1 MADAGLEVG
10 TDVDPERVG
19 VVVGSGAGGYADL
32 LGWGATTDAYRPTTP
47 RPDGSGAAGAMRR
60 AVADAGADLAD
71 IGYINAHGTSTALG
85 DLAEAKA
92 IQQLFDG
99 HAPAVS
105 STKSMTGHMLG
116 ASGAV
121 EAAITALAL
130 AHGAL
135 PPTANLDEVDPA
147 CDADHVRHTARPWQ
161 PSASGP
167 GSLALSNSFAFG
179 GHNVA
184 LAFGPASTRR
194 NRTAGEGAADV

>member
-1 MADAGLEVG
+1 MLESVEHADA
-10 TDVDPERVG
+10 R
-19 VVVGSGAGGYADL
+19 GAAGYADL

-60 AVADAGADLAD
+60 AITDAGLDLAD
-71 IGYINAHGTSTALG
+71 IGYVNAHGTSTALG

-92 IQQLFDG
+92 IRQVFG
-99 HAPAVS
+99 AHAPAVS

-130 AHGAL
+130 CGAAL
-135 PPTANLDEVDPA
+135 PPTANLDEVDPD
-147 CDADHVRHTARPWQ
+147 CDLDHVRHTARSWRPT
-161 PSASGP
+161 A
-167 GSLALSNSFAFG
+167 ALSNSFAFG

-184 LAFGPASTRR
+184 LTFGPASTRLR
-194 NRTAGEGAADV
+194 RGVEGGADV